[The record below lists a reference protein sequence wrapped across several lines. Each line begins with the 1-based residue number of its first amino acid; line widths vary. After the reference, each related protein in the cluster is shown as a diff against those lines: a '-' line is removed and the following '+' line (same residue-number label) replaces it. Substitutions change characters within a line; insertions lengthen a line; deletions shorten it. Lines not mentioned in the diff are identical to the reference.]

1 MCVLWD
7 AWCIQA
13 ASKLVFPGVIVS
25 KNWFITGASAGFGFE
40 FVRAAAGR
48 GDRVVATSRRAAGL
62 KALVDEFGEAVVPVE
77 LDVTD
82 KAASEAAVRDAA
94 ATLGTLDVLVNNA
107 GYGLFGRVEE
117 LSERECRDQMEVNFF
132 GALWITQ
139 AALPIMRAQGS
150 GHIVQISSVGGVG
163 AFPGLGL
170 YHASKWA
177 LEAVSESLSQEV
189 TKFGINVTLVEPGPF
204 RTLWGGENAH
214 FATPMAEYVE
224 LYGNQREQRA
234 ASSGKEPGDP
244 AAVARALL
252 TVVDSERPP
261 LRVLMGAMA
270 CDVAPGIYER
280 RLVTWKEWDEIGR
293 NTDFPSNATETA
305 S

>member
-1 MCVLWD
+1 V
-7 AWCIQA
+7 
-13 ASKLVFPGVIVS
+13 G

-62 KALVDEFGEAVVPVE
+62 EALVSEFGEAVVPIE

-82 KAASEAAVRDAA
+82 KVASEAAVRDAA

-117 LSERECRDQMEVNFF
+117 LNEAQCRDQMEVNFF

-150 GHIVQISSVGGVG
+150 GHVVQMSSVGGVC

-170 YHASKWA
+170 YNASKWA

-189 TKFGINVTLVEPGPF
+189 GKFGINVTLVEPGPF
-204 RTLWGGENAH
+204 RTLWAGENAH
-214 FATPMAEYVE
+214 FVWPMDEYLE

-234 ASSGKEPGDP
+234 ASSGTEPGDP
-244 AAVARALL
+244 AAAARALL
-252 TVVDSERPP
+252 DVVDAERPP
-261 LRVLMGAMA
+261 LRILMGAMA
-270 CDVAPGIYER
+270 GDVVPGVYER
-280 RLVTWKEWDEIGR
+280 RLAIWKEWDEVCR
-293 NTDFPSNATETA
+293 NTDFRF
-305 S
+305 

>member
-1 MCVLWD
+1 MSNSR
-7 AWCIQA
+7 I
-13 ASKLVFPGVIVS
+13 PGGIVS
-25 KNWFITGASAGFGFE
+25 KNWFITGASTGFGFE

-48 GDRVVATSRRAAGL
+48 GDRVVATSRHASSL
-62 KALVDEFGEAVVPVE
+62 EALVSEFGEAVVPFE

-82 KAASEAAVRDAA
+82 KGANQAAVRDAA

-117 LSERECRDQMEVNFF
+117 LNEPECRDQMEVNFF
-132 GALWITQ
+132 GPLWITQ
-139 AALPIMRAQGS
+139 AALPIMRAQRS

-189 TKFGINVTLVEPGPF
+189 VKFGINVTLVEPGPF
-204 RTLWGGENAH
+204 RTLWAGENAL
-214 FATPMAEYVE
+214 FASPMDEYLE

-234 ASSGKEPGDP
+234 ASSGTEPGDP
-244 AAVARALL
+244 MAAARALL
-252 TVVDSERPP
+252 DVVDSERPP
-261 LRVLMGAMA
+261 LRILMGAMA
-270 CDVAPGIYER
+270 CDVAPGVYER
-280 RLVTWKEWDEIGR
+280 RLATWKEWDEIGR
-293 NTDFPSNATETA
+293 NTDFPSDGVDAA